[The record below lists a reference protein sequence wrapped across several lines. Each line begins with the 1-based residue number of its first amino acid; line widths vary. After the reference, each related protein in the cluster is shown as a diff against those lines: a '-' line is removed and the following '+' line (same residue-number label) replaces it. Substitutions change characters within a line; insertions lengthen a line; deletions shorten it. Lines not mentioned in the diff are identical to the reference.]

1 MFLDDNVPS
10 FQQARKK
17 RQDAGLAP
25 DTEIGVHPIPRILT
39 LEPFAFDT
47 RLGGVVLEGLFL
59 SPHAFYRE
67 IISPEILTVIKA
79 KHKNISIKFSD
90 SFTFP
95 SRLLRNNS
103 FSYGSICTCS
113 KP

>member
-1 MFLDDNVPS
+1 
-10 FQQARKK
+10 
-17 RQDAGLAP
+17 LAP

-79 KHKNISIKFSD
+79 KHKKYFN
-90 SFTFP
+90 
-95 SRLLRNNS
+95 
-103 FSYGSICTCS
+103 
-113 KP
+113 